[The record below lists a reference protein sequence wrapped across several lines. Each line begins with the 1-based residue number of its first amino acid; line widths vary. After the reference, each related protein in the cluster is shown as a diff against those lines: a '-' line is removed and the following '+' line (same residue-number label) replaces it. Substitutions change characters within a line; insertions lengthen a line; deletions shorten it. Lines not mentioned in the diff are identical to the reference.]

1 MVEQDLITR
10 AKKLYPRKIEINIKN
25 ILSQHKII
33 ILLGSRQVGKTSLIY
48 RLILFLI
55 EKEIASSKQILYLD
69 LEFPH
74 ILNQINNLYGDE
86 FIYFLKSQGID
97 TSKEVFVF
105 IDEIHYLDNPS
116 SFLKI
121 IHDHYPN
128 INLIVSGSS
137 SLQIKHKFKDSLT
150 GRKRIFNIHPL
161 DFEEFLTFKN
171 SSLSDRKTNL
181 YLRNILYNNNPFD
194 LKELKY
200 LSENFKKSFEEYV
213 IFGSYPGV
221 ILIPI
226 FNEKQALLAEI
237 YNSYIRKDIKDF
249 ARIENITAFNNLIEL
264 LGHQIGQVVNLSELT
279 NSLDISRPT
288 VENYLFLLE
297 NTFIISLMTPFY
309 KNRRKEIIKSPKV
322 FFHDTGIRNYVTRNF
337 NALQHRGDKGGVFEN
352 AVFGELYKNLGILDE
367 LHFWRTKSKAEVD
380 FIIRGE
386 ELLPIEVKY
395 QSYKEPKITSSLR
408 SFINEYQPDKAII
421 ITKDFFKK
429 FTLDK
434 TTIIFIP
441 AWAI

>member
-1 MVEQDLITR
+1 MVKKDIVDKAQ
-10 AKKLYPRKIEINIKN
+10 KLYPRKIEVTIKN
-25 ILSQHKII
+25 ILTQHTII
-33 ILLGSRQVGKTSLIY
+33 VLLGSRQVGKTSLIY

-55 EKEIASSKQILYLD
+55 NKQIASLEQILYLD

-97 TSKEVFVF
+97 ASKQVFLF
-105 IDEIHYLDNPS
+105 IDEVHYLDNPS
-116 SFLKI
+116 SFLKT

-150 GRKRIFNIHPL
+150 GRKRVFTIHPL
-161 DFEEFLTFKN
+161 DFEEFLYFKN
-171 SSLSDRKTNL
+171 SSLAEKKVSLHLK
-181 YLRNILYNNNPFD
+181 NILSTTRSQK

-200 LSENFKKSFEEYV
+200 LSEDFKRAFEEYV
-213 IFGSYPGV
+213 IYGGYPGIV
-221 ILIPI
+221 LIPVL
-226 FNEKQALLAEI
+226 NEKQALLAEI

-264 LGHQIGQVVNLSELT
+264 SGHQIGQMINLSELT
-279 NSLDISRPT
+279 NSLNISRPT

-297 NTFIISLMTPFY
+297 NTFILSIIIPFY
-309 KNRRKEIIKSPKV
+309 RNRRKEIIKSPKL

-337 NALQHRGDKGGVFEN
+337 NSLQHRGDTGSLFEN
-352 AVFGELYKNLGILDE
+352 AVFGELYKNLGVLDE

-395 QSYKEPKITSSLR
+395 QSYKKPKIPSGLR
-408 SFINEYQPDKAII
+408 SFIHEYQPDKAII
-421 ITKDFFKK
+421 ITKDYFDK
-429 FTLDK
+429 LSLEK
-434 TTIIFIP
+434 TTIVFLP
-441 AWAI
+441 AWAV